1 MIIYLIIHL
10 VQIVHQ
16 GFQVLFLAHAS
27 QSWKIAGVGTTTSIT
42 DASAIWILH
51 SGGGGG
57 TLKWERGGKW
67 SNKKC
72 MVVCSCILCILR
84 IYRFLLTVSWH
95 CPVSNKKT
103 INNIKVMIFKL
114 CCSTK
119 ERGLLLLLDDDD
131 AISIFILLR
140 MRCQVKKRRRR
151 CICVLY
157 IHAWKKSKSSVEKM
171 REINDE

>member
-1 MIIYLIIHL
+1 MSSPGDWWYDYLSDNSSCANCPSGFPSPLSCPCIEVLEDRWSWNNYIHHWCFGNL
-10 VQIVHQ
+10 D
-16 GFQVLFLAHAS
+16 LA
-27 QSWKIAGVGTTTSIT
+27 QWYPKM
-42 DASAIWILH
+42 
-51 SGGGGG
+51 
-57 TLKWERGGKW
+57 RGGKW

-72 MVVCSCILCILR
+72 ILCILR
-84 IYRFLLTVSWH
+84 IYTFLLTVSWH